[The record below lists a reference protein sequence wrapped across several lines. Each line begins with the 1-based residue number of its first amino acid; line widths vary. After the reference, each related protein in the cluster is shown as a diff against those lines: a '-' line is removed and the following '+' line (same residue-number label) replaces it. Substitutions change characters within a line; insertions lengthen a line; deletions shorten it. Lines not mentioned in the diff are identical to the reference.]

1 VIFEEVSAATAA
13 VYAEDGFVFFGRP
26 LKVAYAWEKS
36 DRVAKQDGS
45 FSKEV
50 KEKRG
55 RKRAA
60 AEAAAGGGESLAGVA
75 QKHVKIEGGG
85 GIIGAGGAVAVEGQ
99 QTVPDGPPSGGGA
112 IPPPPPPPP
121 PPAAAAVAEALAPP
135 SKFLFAQDVPA
146 ECNEMMLAMLFR
158 QHVGY
163 KEVRIPRPG
172 LAFIEF
178 EDEPHATLALK
189 ALNGFKLTSTEA
201 LKLTYGKN

>member
-1 VIFEEVSAATAA
+1 MIFEEVSAATAA

-26 LKVAYAWEKS
+26 LKVAYAREKS

-60 AEAAAGGGESLAGVA
+60 AEAATGGGESLAGVA
-75 QKHVKIEGGG
+75 QKHVKIEGGD

-112 IPPPPPPPP
+112 IPPPPPPPTAACGRRSGGGTGTSLQVP
-121 PPAAAAVAEALAPP
+121 LRPGRASGMQRDDARNALPSARGVQRGAHPPARFGLHRVRGRATCDAG
-135 SKFLFAQDVPA
+135 AQGSEWLQAYVD
-146 ECNEMMLAMLFR
+146 
-158 QHVGY
+158 
-163 KEVRIPRPG
+163 
-172 LAFIEF
+172 
-178 EDEPHATLALK
+178 
-189 ALNGFKLTSTEA
+189 
-201 LKLTYGKN
+201 

>member
-1 VIFEEVSAATAA
+1 MIFEEVSAATAA

-26 LKVAYAWEKS
+26 LKVAYAREKS

-60 AEAAAGGGESLAGVA
+60 AEAATGGGESLAGVA
-75 QKHVKIEGGG
+75 QKHVKIEGGD

-112 IPPPPPPPP
+112 IPPPPPPPRRRRLRP
-121 PPAAAAVAEALAPP
+121 PQWRRHWHLPP
-135 SKFLFAQDVPA
+135 SSSS
-146 ECNEMMLAMLFR
+146 
-158 QHVGY
+158 
-163 KEVRIPRPG
+163 PRTCQRN
-172 LAFIEF
+172 
-178 EDEPHATLALK
+178 ATR
-189 ALNGFKLTSTEA
+189 
-201 LKLTYGKN
+201 